1 MKIKDLFK
9 ENDPEIVIIIRGNNP
24 GDDCDPWAPSYY
36 EGVLKN
42 VPDFL
47 FECNILSV
55 GTSLAHGCPAI
66 SVPYL
71 MNNKDYDPNYL
82 TFRERKAGITLED
95 KHREIKAF
103 YEIHSSCDEIAAEL
117 KGMI

>member
-1 MKIKDLFK
+1 MKIKNLFK
-9 ENDPEIVIIIRGNNP
+9 ENDPAIVIRIVGRDP
-24 GDDCDPWAPSYY
+24 DDQCGSYAPPYY
-36 EGVLKN
+36 DGKLQN

-55 GTSLAHGCPAI
+55 GTSLAHGCPVI

-82 TFRERKAGITLED
+82 TFREKKAGITLED

-103 YEIHSSCDEIAAEL
+103 YEINSSCDEIAAEL